1 MTVQELF
8 EKDMFCD
15 FLEVTVREDG
25 CGKWLYQYRIGENV
39 TNAVHDDIFVDGE
52 WKHMNR
58 CVVPNKRTER
68 RMPNGLQGVMIPKNP
83 DKAGALKDV
92 ADLEVYGFRIS
103 SLFCEIEHKRSGDWH
118 GLAIEAYPKGWV
130 KPEPPRALKSEPTD
144 EEQITLFDMEG

>member
-39 TNAVHDDIFVDGE
+39 TNSVYDDLFINGK
-52 WKHMNR
+52 WKRFER
-58 CVVPNKRTER
+58 CVVPSNRTER
-68 RMPNGLQGVMIPKNP
+68 RTPNNLKGVLIPKKP
-83 DKAGALKDV
+83 EKALKEV
-92 ADLEVYGFRIS
+92 GDLEVYGFRIS
-103 SLFCEIEHKRSGDWH
+103 HLFCEIEHRRSGDWH
-118 GLAIEAYPKGWV
+118 GLAIEAYPKGWQ
-130 KPEPPRALKSEPTD
+130 KPEPPRLLKNEEQTD

>member
-25 CGKWLYQYRIGENV
+25 CGKWLYQYRIGANV
-39 TNAVHDDIFVDGE
+39 TNAVHDDIFVDGQ
-52 WKHMNR
+52 WKNMGR
-58 CVVPNKRTER
+58 CVVPSKRTER
-68 RMPNGLQGVMIPKNP
+68 RMPNGLQGVIIPKNP

-103 SLFCEIEHKRSGDWH
+103 SLFCEIEHRRSGDWH

-130 KPEPPRALKSEPTD
+130 KPEQPRVLKSEPTD
-144 EEQITLFDMEG
+144 EEQITLFDMED